1 MTIANVTENAILEL
15 VYRATTWAGYAQNI
29 TTTAQTNVGFSL
41 HTADPSDTGTATASE
56 VTYTGYVR
64 VNVSRSSAG
73 FSAVVTDS
81 PGIQTVSAVTFTAG
95 TAGTGIVSFFATA
108 GSNATPPTGAQSIL
122 WSGAVSPVINTGSGV
137 TPQLSPVNIQL
148 D

>member
-95 TAGTGIVSFFATA
+95 TAGTGIVS
-108 GSNATPPTGAQSIL
+108 
-122 WSGAVSPVINTGSGV
+122 
-137 TPQLSPVNIQL
+137 
-148 D
+148 